1 MGKSGIST
9 KSWVFTEFMTLVF
22 GLQIK
27 GVIEFYEQMNANLTF
42 QYDNTIRTLI
52 VQGCVQR
59 SLAAIG

>member
-1 MGKSGIST
+1 MGVYRIHDSG
-9 KSWVFTEFMTLVF
+9 L

-27 GVIEFYEQMNANLTF
+27 GVIEFYEQMNANLKF

>member
-1 MGKSGIST
+1 
-9 KSWVFTEFMTLVF
+9 MTLVF

-27 GVIEFYEQMNANLTF
+27 GVIEFYEQMNANLKF